1 MWIRADC
8 RHLGVRPLPLTRDD
22 PPVVHTNC
30 PNPIFTKDTFPSSS
44 SSWMSRNVVKK
55 NEANVLFVR
64 YEQAKVD
71 TFIAETGWHF
81 HLGLKYDPDSQ
92 VVIMI

>member
-1 MWIRADC
+1 MWIQADC
-8 RHLGVRPLPLTRDD
+8 RHLAVRPLPLTRDD

-44 SSWMSRNVVKK
+44 SLMSGNVIEIQTKQMFC
-55 NEANVLFVR
+55 LFR

-71 TFIAETGWHF
+71 TFIAETDWHF
-81 HLGLKYDPDSQ
+81 HLGAIYDPDSQ
-92 VVIMI
+92 V

>member
-1 MWIRADC
+1 M
-8 RHLGVRPLPLTRDD
+8 LL
-22 PPVVHTNC
+22 
-30 PNPIFTKDTFPSSS
+30 
-44 SSWMSRNVVKK
+44 K

-92 VVIMI
+92 VVIMMILKLKCFV